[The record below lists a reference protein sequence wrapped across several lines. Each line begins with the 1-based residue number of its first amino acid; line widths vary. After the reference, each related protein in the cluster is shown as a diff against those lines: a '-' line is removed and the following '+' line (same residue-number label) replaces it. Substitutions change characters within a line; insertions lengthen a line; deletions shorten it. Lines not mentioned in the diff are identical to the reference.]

1 MRGDGILI
9 IIIIIISVNVSRIT
23 MMMMMMM
30 MMMTVAHAGFDV
42 RNSVAIAFCAVW
54 FIVDN
59 VLVLG
64 IYRVS

>member
-1 MRGDGILI
+1 VRGDGIL
-9 IIIIIISVNVSRIT
+9 IIIIISVNVSRIT
-23 MMMMMMM
+23 MMMMM

>member
-1 MRGDGILI
+1 VRGDGILI

-23 MMMMMMM
+23 MMMMM

>member
-1 MRGDGILI
+1 VRGDGILI

-23 MMMMMMM
+23 M

>member
-1 MRGDGILI
+1 VRGDGIL

-23 MMMMMMM
+23 MMM

>member
-23 MMMMMMM
+23 MMMMM

>member
-1 MRGDGILI
+1 
-9 IIIIIISVNVSRIT
+9 
-23 MMMMMMM
+23 MMMMM

>member
-1 MRGDGILI
+1 VRGDGIL

-23 MMMMMMM
+23 MMMMM